1 MTRTITDPSEL
12 EALPVGSGIVDKHGD
27 LGLIDRVNREIVVQ
41 YAQAGLVSLANAKR
55 YLPATVVH
63 DPSEARTESTPAQ
76 VVSDA
81 AVEAAT
87 AAVRRE
93 RAFAAAAAYGAGAVP
108 QCAEMI
114 AYAALS
120 AALPF
125 LGAAPSA
132 TREDVARMV
141 SVDALDALASIVA
154 DGEADEW
161 RVTLTFPLARPA
173 TLASWRTD
181 LLDAITPRTD
191 R

>member
-1 MTRTITDPSEL
+1 MTRSITTAAEL

-81 AVEAAT
+81 AVEAGARALCKPRHRDPDGWPLVGVKDYCGRCLDT
-87 AAVRRE
+87 AR
-93 RAFAAAAAYGAGAVP
+93 
-108 QCAEMI
+108 
-114 AYAALS
+114 AALT

-125 LGAAPSA
+125 LTMQPAPEAS
-132 TREDVARMV
+132 REDVTRALR
-141 SVDALDALASIVA
+141 SFLPLTPEPALDSTAAAQAAALFARFVITER
-154 DGEADEW
+154 GE
-161 RVTLTFPLARPA
+161 R
-173 TLASWRTD
+173 
-181 LLDAITPRTD
+181 
-191 R
+191 